1 MRLFDKKKRLE
12 VTAAALTAAI
22 AFTSCANAQ
31 NINETSTSEA
41 STTTIE
47 TTIAESTTTQ
57 ETEPTGFTVETQPHN
72 NPFGS
77 LITNAEWYNAMAYNM
92 LINDVSYLPD
102 VNYGFDNPR
111 SIYLLQQEV
120 YEATGVMD
128 NSITLSDVGYF
139 QFNPHMEYS
148 FDEKTKFSEND
159 GFEYQFRIEGVRAI
173 LSSLGLRFGIDEIP
187 ASYLMQRFPRLYYDE
202 LYYNNCKKFYDTTSV
217 NTTNIYIT
225 TSLNDITDLN
235 QRDFL
240 LFKACIIYNNARLY
254 CVYNNPYGTG
264 CITQERDAATGRN
277 VLVPTESEA
286 AAMQEDILKIP
297 NCSGLSIYAPETAEE
312 FYNTYGYY
320 PDDVLENRGSVNTPE
335 AFEEYINS
343 LPASEKNDVYITAI
357 NNAIANPPVKGKGKE
372 R

>member
-1 MRLFDKKKRLE
+1 MKKTSFKMIGASILAATLLASCT
-12 VTAAALTAAI
+12 TAAPA
-22 AFTSCANAQ
+22 
-31 NINETSTSEA
+31 
-41 STTTIE
+41 
-47 TTIAESTTTQ
+47 
-57 ETEPTGFTVETQPHN
+57 ETEPAIPSSSVVESSVSETTTESSEEETEYTGLSVETEPHE
-72 NPFGS
+72 NPLGS
-77 LITNAEWYNAMAYNM
+77 FITDTEYYNAMAFNL

-102 VNYGFDNPR
+102 ANYGFDNPR

-235 QRDFL
+235 QRDVL

-264 CITQERDAATGRN
+264 CITQERDAATGKN
-277 VLVPTESEA
+277 VLVPTDSEA
-286 AAMQEDILKIP
+286 EAMQEDINLIP
-297 NCSGLSIYAPETAEE
+297 GCENISIYTPETPEE
-312 FYNTYGYY
+312 FFDSYGYY
-320 PDDVLENRGSVNTPE
+320 PDDLLNNVGSVNTPE

-343 LPASEKNDVYITAI
+343 LPESDKDYVLIDAI
-357 NNAIANPPVKGKGKE
+357 EECFSN
-372 R
+372 